1 MSGDLTAAEEAFV
14 ELTTRART
22 TGGDAYLPLLA
33 TYGLGWI
40 QVDSR
45 QAPGGREGLP
55 VGAAVRNK

>member
-14 ELTTRART
+14 ELTTRARM

-33 TYGLGWI
+33 TYGLGWM

-45 QAPGGREGLP
+45 QAPGGRGSLP
-55 VGAAVRNK
+55 VGRCGQE